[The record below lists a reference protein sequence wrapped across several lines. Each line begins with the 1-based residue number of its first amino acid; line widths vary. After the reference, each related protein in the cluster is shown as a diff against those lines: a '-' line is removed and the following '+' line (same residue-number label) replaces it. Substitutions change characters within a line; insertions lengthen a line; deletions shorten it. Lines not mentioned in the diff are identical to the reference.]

1 MMVRLREAGCRHPEA
16 PCVRPHALRARGTD
30 CMERAMQQSAVRRV
44 GEWAGGDLG
53 ADSLHVRL
61 QYKER
66 QRKARCAVERRWP
79 VYQLMRTLTHWA
91 LTGRYS
97 HDVRLTKVKL

>member
-1 MMVRLREAGCRHPEA
+1 M
-16 PCVRPHALRARGTD
+16 
-30 CMERAMQQSAVRRV
+30 
-44 GEWAGGDLG
+44 G
-53 ADSLHVRL
+53 ADSLHVWL

-97 HDVRLTKVKL
+97 QDVRLTKVKL